1 MIRHGWRLR
10 LRLRLSLCRKLS
22 IMHFTAIPHAFHF
35 TTIKKIKK
43 QKKKELA
50 SGENKKNR
58 AKTAKKKDVPFR
70 SVPFFF
76 CFVFSNEPLF

>member
-1 MIRHGWRLR
+1 VPQTIY
-10 LRLRLSLCRKLS
+10 
-22 IMHFTAIPHAFHF
+22 HAFYRYPACISFYDHKKKK
-35 TTIKKIKK
+35 TTT
-43 QKKKELA
+43 KKKELA